1 MYTNIIG
8 SQQIF
13 ITAAFLGVMILL
25 LIILRKK
32 STVIRANMR
41 AGKRINIIED
51 TAVSPTERL
60 RLVSV
65 DSARFIMI
73 SAKGHAPS
81 LVCLSVPG
89 TKSLTQQISDKN
101 TDGGADEMKA
111 ALAEAMEAHA
121 TLKSHEPLS
130 TNPLSGASG
139 APEVSQDEKQ
149 QAFAEKF
156 RSWRQQ
162 NDAR

>member
-8 SQQIF
+8 TQQIL
-13 ITAAFLGVMILL
+13 ITAAFLGVMVLL

-41 AGKRINIIED
+41 AGKRIDIIED
-51 TAVSPTERL
+51 TAVSSTERL

-65 DSARFIMI
+65 DSTRFIMV
-73 SAKGHAPS
+73 SAKGHAPF
-81 LVCLSVPG
+81 LVCLNVSE
-89 TKSLTQQISDKN
+89 TKPLTQQMSGSN
-101 TDGGADEMKA
+101 MDGETDEMKA
-111 ALAEAMEAHA
+111 ALSEAMNAHA
-121 TLKSHEPLS
+121 TSKPFEKLS
-130 TNPLSGASG
+130 INPLTAVTGT
-139 APEVSQDEKQ
+139 EDVNQNDKQ

>member
-8 SQQIF
+8 TQQIL
-13 ITAAFLGVMILL
+13 ITAAFLGVMVLL

-51 TAVSPTERL
+51 TSVSPTERL

-65 DSARFIMI
+65 DATEFIMI

-81 LVCLSVPG
+81 LVRLNPCETKPLS
-89 TKSLTQQISDKN
+89 QQMSGSNINDD
-101 TDGGADEMKA
+101 TDEMKA
-111 ALAEAMEAHA
+111 ALAEAMQAHA
-121 TLKSHEPLS
+121 TSKSLEKPS
-130 TNPLSGASG
+130 INPLSAATR
-139 APEVSQDEKQ
+139 APEVDQNDEQ

-162 NDAR
+162 NEAR

>member
-1 MYTNIIG
+1 MYANIIG
-8 SQQIF
+8 TQQIM
-13 ITAAFLGVMILL
+13 ITAAFLGVMVLL

-32 STVIRANMR
+32 STIIRANMR

-81 LVCLSVPG
+81 LVCLNVSE
-89 TKSLTQQISDKN
+89 TKPITQQLFGSN
-101 TDGGADEMKA
+101 AGGETDEMKA
-111 ALAEAMEAHA
+111 ALAEAMNAHA
-121 TLKSHEPLS
+121 TA
-130 TNPLSGASG
+130 NPFEKPSINPVAAVTGT
-139 APEVSQDEKQ
+139 EDVNQNDKQ

-156 RSWRQQ
+156 RSWRQR

>member
-8 SQQIF
+8 TQQIL
-13 ITAAFLGVMILL
+13 ITAAFLGVMVLL

-65 DSARFIMI
+65 ASARFIMI

-81 LVCLSVPG
+81 LVCLRDSE
-89 TKSLTQQISDKN
+89 TKPLPQGILGNNMNGET
-101 TDGGADEMKA
+101 DEMKV

-121 TLKSHEPLS
+121 TSKRFEKPSINPPAALS
-130 TNPLSGASG
+130 DTEEAN
-139 APEVSQDEKQ
+139 QNDEQK
-149 QAFAEKF
+149 AFAEQF
-156 RSWRQQ
+156 RSWRRQ

>member
-8 SQQIF
+8 TQQIL

-32 STVIRANMR
+32 STVIRASMK

-51 TAVSPTERL
+51 TAVSPNERL
-60 RLVSV
+60 RLLSV
-65 DSARFIMI
+65 DSAHFIMI

-81 LVCLSVPG
+81 LVCV
-89 TKSLTQQISDKN
+89 KSAEAKFTTQQINSRNLVGKSD
-101 TDGGADEMKA
+101 DMEAAVAD
-111 ALAEAMEAHA
+111 AMEAHA
-121 TLKSHEPLS
+121 TARPFEKSLS
-130 TNPLSGASG
+130 NQNLAARGV
-139 APEVSQDEKQ
+139 PEINQDDEKE
-149 QAFAEKF
+149 AFAEKF

>member
-8 SQQIF
+8 TQQIL
-13 ITAAFLGVMILL
+13 ITAAFLGVMVFL

-65 DSARFIMI
+65 DSAKFIMM

-81 LVCLSVPG
+81 LVCLDVSG
-89 TKSLTQQISDKN
+89 TKSLTQQMAASNIDDE
-101 TDGGADEMKA
+101 TDEMKA
-111 ALAEAMEAHA
+111 ALAEAMNAHA
-121 TLKSHEPLS
+121 TANPFDKPSIKPLVAV
-130 TNPLSGASG
+130 TATEELN
-139 APEVSQDEKQ
+139 QNDKQ

-156 RSWRQQ
+156 KSWRQQ
-162 NDAR
+162 NDVR

>member
-8 SQQIF
+8 TQQIL

-32 STVIRANMR
+32 SKVIRANMR
-41 AGKRINIIED
+41 AGKRIDIIED

-81 LVCLSVPG
+81 LVCLNGSERRPL
-89 TKSLTQQISDKN
+89 SQQISRTN
-101 TDGGADEMKA
+101 VDGETDEMKA

-121 TLKSHEPLS
+121 TLKSYEKPVI
-130 TNPLSGASG
+130 NPFLEASG
-139 APEVSQDEKQ
+139 AREITQNDKQ

>member
-8 SQQIF
+8 TQQIL
-13 ITAAFLGVMILL
+13 ITAAFLGVMVLL

-41 AGKRINIIED
+41 AGKRINIVED
-51 TAVSPTERL
+51 TAVSTTERL

-65 DSARFIMI
+65 DSAEFIMI

-81 LVCLSVPG
+81 LVCLNASHIKPSAEQTSG
-89 TKSLTQQISDKN
+89 SSMGGKN
-101 TDGGADEMKA
+101 NEMSA
-111 ALAEAMEAHA
+111 ALAGAMKAHA
-121 TLKSHEPLS
+121 TLKRSEGASIDPLS
-130 TNPLSGASG
+130 
-139 APEVSQDEKQ
+139 EVAGTEEVNQNDKQ
-149 QAFAEKF
+149 QAFAEKY

>member
-8 SQQIF
+8 TQQIL

-25 LIILRKK
+25 LVILRKK
-32 STVIRANMR
+32 CTVIRASMK

-60 RLVSV
+60 RLLSV
-65 DSARFIMI
+65 GSSHFIMV

-81 LVCLSVPG
+81 LLCLSPA
-89 TKSLTQQISDKN
+89 
-101 TDGGADEMKA
+101 ADEPTTSQILDRNVVNESDDMSGA
-111 ALAEAMEAHA
+111 FVGAMEAHA
-121 TLKSHEPLS
+121 SAKPLEKSLS
-130 TNPLSGASG
+130 RYNLADKIV
-139 APEVSQDEKQ
+139 PELDHGDDQ

-162 NDAR
+162 NEVR

>member
-8 SQQIF
+8 TQQIL
-13 ITAAFLGVMILL
+13 ITTAFLGVMVLL

-41 AGKRINIIED
+41 AGKCINVIED

-60 RLVSV
+60 RLISV

-81 LVCLSVPG
+81 LVHLNVAE
-89 TKSLTQQISDKN
+89 TKPLTQQISGMN
-101 TDGGADEMKA
+101 TDGETDEMKA
-111 ALAEAMEAHA
+111 ALAKTMEAHA
-121 TLKSHEPLS
+121 TLKSHETPAI
-130 TNPLSGASG
+130 NPFLGATDT
-139 APEVSQDEKQ
+139 PEISQNDKQ

>member
-8 SQQIF
+8 TQQIL
-13 ITAAFLGVMILL
+13 ITAAFLGVMVLL

-60 RLVSV
+60 RLVTV
-65 DSARFIMI
+65 DSARFVMI

-81 LVCLSVPG
+81 LVCLNVSE
-89 TKSLTQQISDKN
+89 TKPSTQPILGN
-101 TDGGADEMKA
+101 NMDGETDEMKA

-121 TLKSHEPLS
+121 SLKSYEKAS
-130 TNPLSGASG
+130 INPLSETSG
-139 APEVSQDEKQ
+139 APEVNQNDKQ

>member
-8 SQQIF
+8 TQQIL
-13 ITAAFLGVMILL
+13 ITAAFLGVMVLL

-60 RLVSV
+60 RLVTV

-81 LVCLSVPG
+81 LVCLNISE
-89 TKSLTQQISDKN
+89 TKPFTQQNLGSN
-101 TDGGADEMKA
+101 MDGETVEMNA
-111 ALAEAMEAHA
+111 ALAKAMEAHA
-121 TLKSHEPLS
+121 TLKSYEEPS
-130 TNPLSGASG
+130 INPFLGASG
-139 APEVSQDEKQ
+139 ATEINQNDKQ

-162 NDAR
+162 NDAC

>member
-1 MYTNIIG
+1 MYTNIVG
-8 SQQIF
+8 TQQIL
-13 ITAAFLGVMILL
+13 ITAAFLGVMVLL

-65 DSARFIMI
+65 DSERFIMI

-81 LVCLSVPG
+81 LVCLNAYE
-89 TKSLTQQISDKN
+89 TKPLSQGILDNNKDSES
-101 TDGGADEMKA
+101 DEMKA
-111 ALAEAMEAHA
+111 ALAGAMEAHS
-121 TLKSHEPLS
+121 TSKRFEKLS
-130 TNPLSGASG
+130 INPLAAVRGTE
-139 APEVSQDEKQ
+139 EVNQNEEQ

>member
-8 SQQIF
+8 TQQIL
-13 ITAAFLGVMILL
+13 ITAAFLGVMVLL

-65 DSARFIMI
+65 DSERFIMI

-81 LVCLSVPG
+81 LVCLNAYE
-89 TKSLTQQISDKN
+89 TKPLSQGILDNNKDSES
-101 TDGGADEMKA
+101 DEMKA
-111 ALAEAMEAHA
+111 ALAGAMEAHS
-121 TLKSHEPLS
+121 TSKRFEKLS
-130 TNPLSGASG
+130 INPLAAVRGTE
-139 APEVSQDEKQ
+139 EVNQNEEQ

>member
-1 MYTNIIG
+1 MYTEIIG
-8 SQQIF
+8 TQQIL
-13 ITAAFLGVMILL
+13 ITAAFLGVMVVLL
-25 LIILRKK
+25 VILRKK

-51 TAVSPTERL
+51 TAVSPNERL

-65 DSARFIMI
+65 DSAEFIMI

-81 LVCLSVPG
+81 LICLKPTE
-89 TKSLTQQISDKN
+89 TKPFIQQTLGSNSDGV
-101 TDGGADEMKA
+101 TGEMKA
-111 ALAEAMEAHA
+111 AFAEALEAHA
-121 TLKSHEPLS
+121 ISKPFEKLS
-130 TNPLSGASG
+130 IDPSAAVTGTE
-139 APEVSQDEKQ
+139 EVKRNDKQ

>member
-8 SQQIF
+8 TQQIL
-13 ITAAFLGVMILL
+13 ITAAFLGVMVLL

-65 DSARFIMI
+65 DSTRFIMI

-81 LVCLSVPG
+81 LVCLNVSE
-89 TKSLTQQISDKN
+89 TKPLTQQISGSN
-101 TDGGADEMKA
+101 MDGETDEMKA

-121 TLKSHEPLS
+121 TLKSYEKPLI
-130 TNPLSGASG
+130 NPLSGASG
-139 APEVSQDEKQ
+139 APEVNQNDKQ

>member
-8 SQQIF
+8 TQQIL
-13 ITAAFLGVMILL
+13 ITAAFLGVMVLL

-41 AGKRINIIED
+41 SGKRINIIED

-81 LVCLSVPG
+81 LVCLNVSE
-89 TKSLTQQISDKN
+89 TKSPTQQITGSNK
-101 TDGGADEMKA
+101 DGETDEMRA

-121 TLKSHEPLS
+121 ALKSRESPAINS
-130 TNPLSGASG
+130 FSGAG
-139 APEVSQDEKQ
+139 GVQEVNQNDKQ

>member
-8 SQQIF
+8 TQQIL
-13 ITAAFLGVMILL
+13 ITAAFLGVMVLL

-60 RLVSV
+60 RLITV
-65 DSARFIMI
+65 DSARFVMI

-81 LVCLSVPG
+81 LVCLNVSE
-89 TKSLTQQISDKN
+89 TKPLTQPILGN
-101 TDGGADEMKA
+101 NMDGETDEMKA

-121 TLKSHEPLS
+121 TLKSYEKPPINS
-130 TNPLSGASG
+130 FSGASG
-139 APEVSQDEKQ
+139 ALEVEQNEKQ

>member
-8 SQQIF
+8 TQQIL
-13 ITAAFLGVMILL
+13 ITAAFLGVMVLL

-81 LVCLSVPG
+81 LVCLDVPER
-89 TKSLTQQISDKN
+89 KPLKQQMSGSDI
-101 TDGGADEMKA
+101 DGETDEMKA

-121 TLKSHEPLS
+121 TLKSYEKPLI
-130 TNPLSGASG
+130 NPFSGASD
-139 APEVSQDEKQ
+139 APEVNHNDKQ

-162 NDAR
+162 NEVR